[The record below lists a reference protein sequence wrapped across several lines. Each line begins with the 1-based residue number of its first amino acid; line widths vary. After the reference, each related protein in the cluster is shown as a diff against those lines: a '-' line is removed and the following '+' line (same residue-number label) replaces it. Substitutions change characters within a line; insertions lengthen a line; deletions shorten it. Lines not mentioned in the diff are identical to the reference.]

1 LCNTAI
7 KTINI
12 NKSGYID
19 LTETDFVSAEFYNKV
34 KKKAGIKRGDIL
46 ITSTGEGRGKVSL
59 YNLDEPAIADTHV
72 SIVRCK
78 DINTEYLT
86 HFLLSSMGKN
96 QLSILEQAI
105 KGTPEIYP
113 REIEKL
119 IVIYPSPEIQNNI
132 VEEIKTKLS
141 EQKKITEQIER
152 LKQEMDNLIEKAIL
166 GEETKK

>member
-1 LCNTAI
+1 
-7 KTINI
+7 
-12 NKSGYID
+12 
-19 LTETDFVSAEFYNKV
+19 
-34 KKKAGIKRGDIL
+34 
-46 ITSTGEGRGKVSL
+46 
-59 YNLDEPAIADTHV
+59 
-72 SIVRCK
+72 
-78 DINTEYLT
+78 
-86 HFLLSSMGKN
+86 MGKN